1 MLVHVAARPAGII
14 RRVILQRLRQRV
26 GAELADRDAPGV
38 DRHVR
43 HRLQHEETGDRP
55 LLIRG
60 EAAVARVLEVVVQQ
74 PRVGDHRDGAEA
86 DVREAAPR
94 NDAVEQAGVVV
105 GDLVV
110 LVRPARAAPAD
121 GVLRRAVAF
130 HEALLHHHHGLGRQH
145 VVAVVGV
152 DVEAGGGDR
161 VPLAEH
167 DVVGHAARAVT
178 LPEPAVHAAA
188 AEGVDEPPV
197 PAGRRGPGVRCGGR
211 RLVQHRDLVDRAVDR
226 AGLDAHDVRHG
237 RPGQRGR
244 GCEIGRPCGRIGER
258 LQLAVRGSVDV
269 VDAAVD
275 GAVVVER
282 RAQRL
287 APRQLERLGLA
298 DERLL
303 MRAGEHRAFDRVV
316 HERERAPRRAV
327 GACQQQ
333 LAGAGQPLHQPHQ
346 HARRRRPEGGGDVFP
361 AERDAQ
367 TGQIGVRCGG
377 DAHQGV
383 PAGHHVRTAGQDL
396 QLVRT
401 VARIV
406 TAHDAGADSKCNAG
420 RDDHG
425 QHHPRSA
432 ATIDPGQKGK
442 AHG

>member
-1 MLVHVAARPAGII
+1 MDVARLAVVAVGAIVDDGGGRQTAAAVRQAAGLVRQADRLRVAHGAVRMETAVAVVATDSLVQVEELRSGDRAVVERLQAVLHRDVIERPACEPGLGVPSVHVHVMLVHVAARPAGII

-43 HRLQHEETGDRP
+43 HRLQHEETGDR
-55 LLIRG
+55 LLLFRG

-86 DVREAAPR
+86 DVREAAAR

-197 PAGRRGPGVRCGGR
+197 PAGQGGPGIRFAGR
-211 RLVQHRDLVDRAVDR
+211 RLVQHRDLVDRTVDG

-237 RPGQRGR
+237 RPGQRGSGR
-244 GCEIGRPCGRIGER
+244 EIGRPCGRVGEG

-287 APRQLERLGLA
+287 APLQLERLGLA

-333 LAGAGQPLHQPHQ
+333 LAGA
-346 HARRRRPEGGGDVFP
+346 
-361 AERDAQ
+361 
-367 TGQIGVRCGG
+367 
-377 DAHQGV
+377 
-383 PAGHHVRTAGQDL
+383 
-396 QLVRT
+396 
-401 VARIV
+401 
-406 TAHDAGADSKCNAG
+406 
-420 RDDHG
+420 
-425 QHHPRSA
+425 
-432 ATIDPGQKGK
+432 
-442 AHG
+442 